1 MSGYETPLILSQQTS
16 GNFPPKTEDALKSLI
31 LNFTDISF
39 FFFFVHVFGSSKQMI
54 NAAPL
59 VPSGAD
65 HLLRWTG

>member
-39 FFFFVHVFGSSKQMI
+39 FFLFGSSKQMI